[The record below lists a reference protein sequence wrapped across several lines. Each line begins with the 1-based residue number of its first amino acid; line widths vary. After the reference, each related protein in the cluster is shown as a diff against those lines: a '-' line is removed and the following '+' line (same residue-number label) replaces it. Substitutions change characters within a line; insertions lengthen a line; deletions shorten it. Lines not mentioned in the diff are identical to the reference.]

1 MPKIREKTF
10 TLDEYLNEHMSTSK
24 IAAVET
30 YFLSF
35 VSLSLI
41 VITNESNIG
50 EKIIFK
56 FGV

>member
-1 MPKIREKTF
+1 
-10 TLDEYLNEHMSTSK
+10 MSAAK

-50 EKIIFK
+50 KKIIFK